1 MAVFVWLVS
10 SVLLVFGMPS
20 VLWTLALPSLTCQRR
35 SGPQKRPL
43 TLNNLLSFA
52 QFEREVIGERR
63 LPRQRVRSIPQHC
76 KPIALVFAPPLL
88 HKCWRWC

>member
-1 MAVFVWLVS
+1 VALSLAVFVWLVS

-63 LPRQRVRSIPQHC
+63 SRGPTRRSP
-76 KPIALVFAPPLL
+76 AFVTGRSA
-88 HKCWRWC
+88 